1 MELSEGT
8 KRVILDKFVMIDWG
22 EFAGF
27 SDDVELADLILLR
40 ALIDAEIETA
50 KHKDT

>member
-1 MELSEGT
+1 MELQEGT
-8 KRVILDKFVMIDWG
+8 KRFILDKFVMIDWG

-27 SDDVELADLILLR
+27 SDYIELADLILLR
-40 ALIDAEIETA
+40 ALIDSEIELL